1 MKMEK
6 TDVADMNDMY
16 EPVRRHEGERRRV
29 RDKKTLATII
39 IVGMFFIGML
49 FSFWWYMS
57 YWKRYANLSSQL
69 SAATTFAYAHDS
81 AVVKNGDETY
91 RLKPENA
98 YEVYQCVCVYGP
110 GRERFRLP
118 EGDCVDIDY
127 GNGARLELIQK
138 KGSLYFCFFGA
149 TGFKHIFYT
158 SDIDL
163 DYIVSR
169 YLAPDKQ
176 S

>member
-1 MKMEK
+1 MKETGDSME
-6 TDVADMNDMY
+6 DMY
-16 EPVRRHEGERRRV
+16 EAVRNNEGKRRPV
-29 RDKKTLATII
+29 RDKKILITII
-39 IVGMFFIGML
+39 VVGMFFIGMI

-69 SAATTFAYAHDS
+69 SAATTFAYAHES
-81 AVVKNGDETY
+81 ASVSVGGDTY
-91 RLKPENA
+91 KLKPENA

-118 EGDCVDIDY
+118 EGDAAEIDY
-127 GNGARLELIQK
+127 GNGARLELIQ
-138 KGSLYFCFFGA
+138 SDSRLYFCFFGA

-158 SDIDL
+158 NDIDL
-163 DYIVSR
+163 DYLTAR

-176 S
+176 G

>member
-1 MKMEK
+1 MGDIN
-6 TDVADMNDMY
+6 TTNMY
-16 EPVRRHEGERRRV
+16 EPVIRNEGKGRRFG
-29 RDKKTLATII
+29 DKKILITII
-39 IVGMFFIGML
+39 IVGMFFIGMI

-57 YWKRYANLSSQL
+57 YWKRYANLSSEL

-81 AVVKNGDETY
+81 ANVKIGGETY
-91 RLKPENA
+91 KIKPENA

-110 GRERFRLP
+110 GRERFRSP
-118 EGDCVDIDY
+118 EGDAAEIDY

-138 KGSLYFCFFGA
+138 DGRLYFCFFGS
-149 TGFKHIFYT
+149 TGFEHIFYT

-163 DYIVSR
+163 DYLVTR

-176 S
+176 G